1 MYLYVARWEAGEG
14 GRLGYVNG
22 WSGVSVSS
30 SCFFL
35 VAGVCVCNK
44 VRHVIE
50 EEEVCYLIYLR
61 GRQVILFFG
70 FERVL
75 YSTSKVPSGRYELT
89 SRYNPSI
96 QMHEFLSWIKRATI
110 WFFFLFYQEET
121 CVACFSPPGWSINGR
136 PQS

>member
-14 GRLGYVNG
+14 GRLWVRERVE
-22 WSGVSVSS
+22 WSL
-30 SCFFL
+30 CFFFFFL

-61 GRQVILFFG
+61 GKVGMYFFG

-75 YSTSKVPSGRYELT
+75 YSISKVRYLRDELT

-96 QMHEFLSWIKRATI
+96 QMHEFLS
-110 WFFFLFYQEET
+110 
-121 CVACFSPPGWSINGR
+121 
-136 PQS
+136 